1 MMWYYGAGVNWIWMT
16 AMMLVV
22 WGGLIFLGIWAVRA
36 LSGNRAHTSD
46 SAMDLLRK
54 RFAAGEISSEE
65 FEKSKK
71 VLGA

>member
-16 AMMLVV
+16 AMMLVF
-22 WGGLIFLGIWAVRA
+22 WGGLILLGVWAARA
-36 LSGNRAHTSD
+36 LSGNRTPAND

-71 VLGA
+71 LLGA